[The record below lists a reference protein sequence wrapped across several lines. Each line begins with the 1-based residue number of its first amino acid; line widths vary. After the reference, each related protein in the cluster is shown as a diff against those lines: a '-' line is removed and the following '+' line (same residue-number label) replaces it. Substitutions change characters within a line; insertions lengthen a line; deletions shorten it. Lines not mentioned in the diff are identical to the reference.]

1 MKNFNGRRFLS
12 FFLEKEVK
20 KLYGY
25 PYLEF
30 RFQEEIIMSTE
41 QMKRCPLFAG
51 LREED
56 LKRMRAVASL
66 KHVGKKEILFG
77 EGEEAKGFYVILS
90 GKVKLYKISAEGKEQ
105 ILHVVSAPDAFA
117 EAALFLEGSYPAFAE
132 ALAES
137 QLLFFPKREFI
148 QLIERNPKLSINM
161 IVSLSHF
168 LRRFASLIEELSL
181 KEVSSRVS
189 KYLVDLSLKSAKEGK
204 NPKEVDLDLS
214 KNQLASKLGTIS
226 ETLSRTLTKMKAKGI
241 IDVRKNK
248 IVILNQEALR
258 ESASGLKI

>member
-1 MKNFNGRRFLS
+1 
-12 FFLEKEVK
+12 
-20 KLYGY
+20 
-25 PYLEF
+25 
-30 RFQEEIIMSTE
+30 MSTE
-41 QMKRCPLFAG
+41 LLKQCPLFAG
-51 LREED
+51 LKEED
-56 LKRMRAVASL
+56 LKRIRTIASL
-66 KHVGKKEILFG
+66 RQIGKKEILFG

-90 GKVKLYKISAEGKEQ
+90 GKVKLYKISPDGKEQ

-132 ALAES
+132 ALADS
-137 QLLFFPKREFI
+137 QLLFFPKRDFI
-148 QLIERNPKLSINM
+148 HLIERNPQLSINM

-181 KEVSSRVS
+181 KEVSSRVA
-189 KYLVDLSLKSAKEGK
+189 KYLIDLSLKSAKEGK
-204 NPKEVDLDLS
+204 NPREIDLDLS

-241 IDVRKNK
+241 IDVKGNR
-248 IVILNQEALR
+248 IRILNQEALR